1 MNTTNIEKL
10 LQELTDTLSMHGSQ
24 ISGLDGPLIEISNQL
39 EFNTRQMYEQT
50 MAILELVEAIKNPQS
65 NKKSLSQWLSDKN

>member
-24 ISGLDGPLIEISNQL
+24 ISSLDGPLIEISNQL
-39 EFNTRQMYEQT
+39 EFNTKQMHKQT
-50 MAILELVEAIKNPQS
+50 MAILELVEVIQNSQS
-65 NKKSLSQWLSDKN
+65 NKK